1 MQSGPKGI
9 LTFDVFTTLADQP
22 PLGVYAL
29 PLGIAGAGTKKC
41 TNQKQ
46 HEPKRAQTKK
56 STNQKQHQ
64 PNRAGTKKGTNQ
76 KQHESKIARTK

>member
-29 PLGIAGAGTKKC
+29 PLGIAGAGTKKY

-46 HEPKRAQTKK
+46 HEP
-56 STNQKQHQ
+56 
-64 PNRAGTKKGTNQ
+64 NRA
-76 KQHESKIARTK
+76 

>member
-46 HEPKRAQTKK
+46 HEP
-56 STNQKQHQ
+56 
-64 PNRAGTKKGTNQ
+64 NRARTKKGTNQ
-76 KQHESKIARTK
+76 KQHNPNRAQTKKGTNQKEHEPNRA

>member
-29 PLGIAGAGTKKC
+29 LLGIAGAGTK
-41 TNQKQ
+41 
-46 HEPKRAQTKK
+46 
-56 STNQKQHQ
+56 
-64 PNRAGTKKGTNQ
+64 
-76 KQHESKIARTK
+76 